1 MTDCSDLLRAYVSQG
16 DESAFRALVDCFLP
30 LVYSTALRQVGG
42 NTTLAEEVSQD
53 VFIALARKSR
63 FLVDR
68 PTLTPWLFNATRLS
82 AINKLRHEQRRLERE
97 QKAYVMQ
104 QIDPG
109 SEEIDWDRIRP
120 VIDGLL
126 SQLSPRDQETVCMR
140 FFEGRTFTE
149 IGEKLRI
156 GEDGA
161 RLRSNRAI
169 DKINRLLARRGIRS
183 TSAVLTGVL
192 ATQQSIAVPTGLAA
206 ATTAAVLSGSTTA
219 AGGFALSHLLPPL
232 MNTSQIFVGSLAVL
246 AIAGLGGALY
256 QSHAN
261 RNAVASLAA
270 LREEHVALQ
279 REITELR
286 GKAVNAAMKSVPR
299 ANETA
304 AQPASAGV
312 PDGSK
317 LPTRRGPLD
326 ANISVP
332 SSVEAL
338 LRQVDH
344 VLAHPE
350 LRPAFVGQVVQ
361 QLWGN
366 DQRLFK
372 SLGVSPAQEEA
383 IKKEA
388 GDYANTLLD
397 ARARRVGGEDFS
409 EAFAAADEYSFN
421 QVKRILGEENFAQLK
436 QLKASGRENN
446 TVDQLAA
453 RLYFTESP
461 LTGEQANQLTRILV
475 QNRFSVN
482 QTDTVAGQKV
492 SDSDYS
498 TFRGAQS
505 PQHRETKVAL
515 ITDAAVQ
522 QAHATLPPRTVAALK
537 NLQAQQIIQ
546 IRLLTSM
553 AGQ

>member
-1 MTDCSDLLRAYVSQG
+1 MTDCSELLRAYASHG
-16 DESAFRALVDCFLP
+16 DESAFRTLVDCFLP

-53 VFIALARKSR
+53 VFIALAKKSR

-82 AINKLRHEQRRLERE
+82 AINKLRREQRRLERE

-104 QIDPG
+104 QIDSG
-109 SEEIDWDRIRP
+109 SEEIDWDSLRP

-126 SQLSPRDQETVCMR
+126 SQLSPRDQETLFMR
-140 FFEGRTFTE
+140 FFERRTFAE

-169 DKINRLLARRGIRS
+169 DKINALLARRGIQS
-183 TSAVLTGVL
+183 TSAILTSVL
-192 ATQQSIAVPTGLAA
+192 ATQQSIAVPAGLAA
-206 ATTAAVLSGSTTA
+206 ATTAAVFSGSTA
-219 AGGFALSHLLPPL
+219 ATGAFAISHLLLPL
-232 MNTSQIFVGSLAVL
+232 MNTSQILVGSLAVL
-246 AIAGLGGALY
+246 AVAGLGSAFH

-261 RNAVASLAA
+261 RSAATSLAA
-270 LREEHVALQ
+270 MREERATLQ
-279 REITELR
+279 REITDLR
-286 GKAVNAAMKSVPR
+286 TRTPGAGMKAASVPDEIVSAHSSSAVSNSSKAPAKTVPPA
-299 ANETA
+299 ANTA
-304 AQPASAGV
+304 
-312 PDGSK
+312 
-317 LPTRRGPLD
+317 
-326 ANISVP
+326 IP

-372 SLGVSPAQEEA
+372 SLGVSAAQEEA
-383 IKKEA
+383 IKREA
-388 GDYANTLLD
+388 SDYANTLLE
-397 ARARRVGGEDFS
+397 ARAKRVGGEDFS
-409 EAFAAADEYSFN
+409 EVFAAADEYSFN
-421 QVKRILGEENFAQLK
+421 QVKRILGVDAFGQLK
-436 QLKASGRENN
+436 QLKASSRENN

-475 QNRFSVN
+475 QNRFSAN
-482 QTDTVAGQKV
+482 QTNTVAGQIV

-498 TFRGAQS
+498 AFRGAQS
-505 PQHRETKVAL
+505 PQHSETKVAL
-515 ITDAAVQ
+515 ITDAAVE
-522 QAHATLPPRTVAALK
+522 HAQSTLPLRTIAALK
-537 NLQAQQIIQ
+537 NLQAQQIVQ
-546 IRLLTSM
+546 IRLMTST
-553 AGQ
+553 AGR

>member
-1 MTDCSDLLRAYVSQG
+1 MTDCSELLRAYVSQG
-16 DESAFRALVDCFLP
+16 DEAAFRTLVDCLLP

-53 VFIALARKSR
+53 VFIALARKSQ

-68 PTLTPWLFNATRLS
+68 PTLAPWLFNATRLS
-82 AINKLRHEQRRLERE
+82 AINKLRREQRRLERE

-104 QIDPG
+104 QIDPR
-109 SEEIDWDRIRP
+109 SEEIDWDSLRP

-126 SQLSPRDQETVCMR
+126 SQLSPRDQETLFMR
-140 FFEGRTFTE
+140 FFEGRTFAE
-149 IGEKLRI
+149 IGEKLGI

-169 DKINRLLARRGIRS
+169 DKINALLAWRRIQS
-183 TSAVLTGVL
+183 TSAILTGVL
-192 ATQQSIAVPTGLAA
+192 ATQQSIAVPAGLAA
-206 ATTAAVLSGSTTA
+206 TTTTAALSISTAA
-219 AGGFALSHLLPPL
+219 AGGFAISHLLLPL
-232 MNTSQIFVGSLAVL
+232 MNTSQILVGSLAVL
-246 AIAGLGGALY
+246 ALAGLGGAFY

-261 RNAVASLAA
+261 RSAATSLAA
-270 LREEHVALQ
+270 MSEERAALR

-286 GKAVNAAMKSVPR
+286 ARNS
-299 ANETA
+299 
-304 AQPASAGV
+304 SAGMKAAAVSGAIASQRSSSEASGSSKSPARNV
-312 PDGSK
+312 PPG
-317 LPTRRGPLD
+317 T
-326 ANISVP
+326 NTSVP

-338 LRQVDH
+338 LRQVDY
-344 VLAHPE
+344 VLAHAE

-383 IKKEA
+383 IKREA
-388 GDYANTLLD
+388 SDYANTLLD
-397 ARARRVGGEDFS
+397 ARAKRVGGEDFS
-409 EAFAAADEYSFN
+409 EVFAAADEYSFN
-421 QVKRILGEENFAQLK
+421 QVKRILGEDAFAQLK
-436 QLKASGRENN
+436 QLKASSRENN

-461 LTGEQANQLTRILV
+461 LTAEQANQLTRILV
-475 QNRFSVN
+475 QNRFSAN
-482 QTDTVAGQKV
+482 QTNTVAGQIV

-498 TFRGAQS
+498 AFRAAQS
-505 PQHRETKVAL
+505 PQHSETKVAL
-515 ITDAAVQ
+515 ITDAAVE
-522 QAHATLPPRTVAALK
+522 HAQTTLPLRTVAALK

-546 IRLLTSM
+546 IRLMTSI
-553 AGQ
+553 AGR